1 MTRRLLF
8 LLLATAIVAG
18 CAGPNKLAEKSQKEL
33 TDGDVWNA
41 WRLATR
47 ALDREPMNPRAKA
60 AAAAAAAVI
69 SDDWQRKIRGHAT
82 VDSLR
87 AAEQVLAFAE
97 FRSNAVHYTTVEVP
111 ASWAAEERAIRVS
124 AARHFYTQGKAARA
138 AHRPKSAFASFHECE
153 RYVTNFKDSQAL
165 ANATYEEAITRVAV
179 LPFTSGGTGLSGKEV
194 SERWRDALAKQM
206 APPNYPFTRILGSD
220 AISNRM
226 TVSQLSGLSREEAL
240 KIGRKSGAQRIVW
253 GTVGPVRTE
262 TQLQF
267 FRDRVARKIIEKGA
281 DGAQVVRWVEVPIEV
296 IARVR
301 DVEVDVN
308 VSVLTT
314 YDGTQIA
321 QDRSTR
327 STRARV
333 LWTSFAPEGDLG
345 HYALVSD
352 VARSQNPD
360 RVKDVETRWK
370 NVCGEGTTLQQVLI
384 ARRETR
390 GGGSGWDQGT
400 LARVAAGTAFVFLQE
415 LPPAQELAMA
425 ALAHGWHP
433 LQKELARLDSMDDV
447 DLGVA
452 LGDD

>member
-1 MTRRLLF
+1 MTRRIGS
-8 LLLATAIVAG
+8 LLLAAAIVAG

-33 TDGDVWNA
+33 SQGDVWNA

-60 AAAAAAAVI
+60 AAADAAAVI
-69 SDDWQRKIRGHAT
+69 SEDWQRKIRGHAT

-111 ASWAAEERAIRVS
+111 ASWAAEERAIRVH
-124 AARHFYTQGKAARA
+124 AARHFYAEGKAARA

-153 RYVTNFKDSQAL
+153 RYVTPYKDAQAL

-206 APPNYPFTRILGSD
+206 APPNYPFTRILGTE
-220 AISNRM
+220 AIANRM
-226 TVSQLSGLSREEAL
+226 TVSQLSGLSRDEAL
-240 KIGRKSGAQRIVW
+240 KLGRKSGAQRIVW
-253 GTVGPVRTE
+253 GTIGPVRAE
-262 TQLQF
+262 TQLQI
-267 FRDRVARKIIEKGA
+267 FRDRVARKIVEKDA
-281 DGAQVVRWVEVPIEV
+281 DGREVVRWVEVPMEV

-314 YDGTQIA
+314 HDGTQIA

-327 STRARV
+327 TTRARV

-345 HYALVSD
+345 HYSLVSD
-352 VARSQNPD
+352 AVRSQNPD
-360 RVKDVETRWK
+360 RVKDIETRWK
-370 NVCGEGTTLQQVLI
+370 NVCGEGTTLQQVLV

-390 GGGSGWDQGT
+390 GGGSWDNGT
-400 LARVAAGTAFVFLQE
+400 LARIAAGTAFVFLQE

-425 ALAHGWHP
+425 ALSHGWQP
-433 LQKELARLDSMDDV
+433 LQRELARLDSMDDV

-452 LGDD
+452 LGDE

>member
-1 MTRRLLF
+1 MTRRLAF
-8 LLLATAIVAG
+8 LMLAAAFVAG

-33 TDGDVWNA
+33 TQGDVWNA

-60 AAAAAAAVI
+60 AAASAAAVI

-97 FRSNAVHYTTVEVP
+97 FRSNAVQYTTVEVP
-111 ASWAAEERAIRVS
+111 ASWLAEEKAIRVS
-124 AARHFYTQGKAARA
+124 AARHFYNDGKAARA
-138 AHRPKSAFASFHECE
+138 AHRPKAAFASFHECE
-153 RYVTNFKDSQAL
+153 RYVPGYKDSQAL
-165 ANATYEEAITRVAV
+165 ANAAYEAAITRVAV
-179 LPFTSGGTGLSGKEV
+179 MPFTSGGTGLSGKDI
-194 SERWRDALAKQM
+194 SDRWRDALAKQM
-206 APPNYPFTRILGSD
+206 APPNYPFTRIMGTE
-220 AISNRM
+220 AIANRM
-226 TVSQLSGLSREEAL
+226 TVSQLSGRSRDEAL
-240 KIGRKSGAQRIVW
+240 KLGRRSGAQRIGW

-267 FRDRVARKIIEKGA
+267 FRDRVARKIVEKGA
-281 DGAQVVRWVEVPIEV
+281 DGQQVTRWVEVPIEV

-308 VSVLTT
+308 VAVLTT
-314 YDGTQIA
+314 HDGTQIA

-333 LWTSFAPEGDLG
+333 LWTSFVPEGDVA

-352 VARSQNPD
+352 LVRSQSPD
-360 RVKDVETRWK
+360 RVKDIETRWK
-370 NVCGEGTTLQQVLI
+370 NVCGDGTTLQQVLV

-390 GGGSGWDQGT
+390 GGGSWDQST
-400 LARVAAGTAFVFLQE
+400 LARIATGTAFVFLQE

-425 ALAHGWHP
+425 ALAHGWQP

-452 LGDD
+452 LGDE

>member
-1 MTRRLLF
+1 MTRRIVYV
-8 LLLATAIVAG
+8 LLAAAIAAG

-60 AAAAAAAVI
+60 AAAAAAEVI
-69 SDDWQRKIRGHAT
+69 SADWQRKIRGHAA

-87 AAEQVLAFAE
+87 AAEQVLAFSE
-97 FRSNAVHYTTVEVP
+97 FRSNAVNYTNVEVP
-111 ASWAAEERAIRVS
+111 PGWMAEERTIRGA
-124 AARHFYTQGKAARA
+124 AARHFYAEGKAARA
-138 AHRPKSAFASFHECE
+138 AHRPKAAFANFHETE
-153 RYVTNFKDSQAL
+153 RYVIGYKDSQAL
-165 ANATYEEAITRVAV
+165 ANAMYEQAVTRVAV
-179 LPFTSGGTGLSGKEV
+179 LPFTSGGTGLSGREV
-194 SERWRDALAKQM
+194 SERWRDALAQHM
-206 APPNYPFTRILGSD
+206 SPPNAQFTRIMGTD

-240 KIGRKSGAQRIVW
+240 KLGRKSGAQRIVW
-253 GTVGPVRTE
+253 GTVGPVRSE

-267 FRDRVARKIIEKGA
+267 FRDRVSRKVVEKAA
-281 DGAQVVRWVEVPIEV
+281 DGRDVVRWVEVPIEV
-296 IARVR
+296 VARVR
-301 DVEVDVN
+301 DVQVDVN
-308 VSVLTT
+308 VSVLSTH
-314 YDGTQIA
+314 DGTQIA

-345 HYALVSD
+345 HYALVSESL
-352 VARSQNPD
+352 RQQNPD
-360 RVKDVETRWK
+360 RAKDIETRWK
-370 NVCGEGTTLQQVLI
+370 NVCGEGTTLQQVLV

-390 GGGSGWDQGT
+390 GGGSWDSGT
-400 LARVAAGTAFVFLQE
+400 LARIATGTAFVFLQE
-415 LPPAQELAMA
+415 LPPAPELAMA

-433 LQKELARLDSMDDV
+433 LQKELARLDGMDDV

-452 LGDD
+452 LGDE